1 MHDPWMLKR
10 RLSTRGRE
18 IAACRYERRRM
29 WTAKRSPQL
38 AGRSQKVED
47 KMQYLLRST

>member
-1 MHDPWMLKR
+1 MVNE
-10 RLSTRGRE
+10 RE
-18 IAACRYERRRM
+18 RERDRCERRRM